1 MAGTRSTLQPHGL
14 RSLRAYQLSRQ
25 LAHLVYEASGK
36 FPRGEYRLVGQMRG
50 AAVSV
55 FGNIAEGYG
64 RNAIGDYIRFCEI
77 ARGSLAEVGSYI
89 EFCQERD
96 LVKGEASA
104 ELQSRYNHCWN
115 TLGALIRSLRT
126 KKLDGSWDRGQ
137 ALRENEDLYSV

>member
-1 MAGTRSTLQPHGL
+1 MTNRLSTLQPHGL
-14 RSLRAYQLSRQ
+14 RSLRAYQLARE
-25 LAHLVYEASGK
+25 LAHFVYEASGA

-64 RNAIGDYIRFCEI
+64 RNTIGDYIHFCEI

-89 EFCQERD
+89 EFCQERKLFND
-96 LVKGEASA
+96 QTNA
-104 ELQSRYNHCWN
+104 ELQSKYNHCWN
-115 TLGALIRSLRT
+115 TLGALIRSLRK

-137 ALRENEDLYSV
+137 TLQEDEVPYHV